1 MSVSDGLFPAVEL
14 DHVDPVVD
22 GSVEAGAGV
31 NKRFRAFDPAAVM
44 LVPPSLDEWLPQ
56 NHLSRFIADIVETQL
71 DLQKFYASYE
81 KTKGQPPYDPRL
93 MVRVLLYGYCVGV
106 RSSRELERVCV
117 DVVAFRWLA
126 AQQAPDFRS
135 IARFRKRHLSALGNV
150 FLQALELC
158 RAAGMVSL
166 GQVALDGTKVR
177 ANASRRKA
185 MSYARLTEKQKVL
198 ANEVSAL
205 LADADATDDA
215 EDTRFGKDK
224 RGDELPP
231 ELARRE
237 SRLVKL
243 AEARAALEADAAVRA
258 RKDAERKAR
267 DNGADDTE
275 VAQKGEE
282 AAGNAVVAPTAQRN
296 FTDPDARIMKT
307 ADGSFHYAYNAQAI
321 VDQDHQVIVATTL
334 TNIAVDVEQ
343 IVPLMAKLQNTV
355 GVLPGQVL
363 ADAGYCSAT
372 NLDYANTLQT
382 NSGGTTEFFI
392 ATGRV
397 KHGER
402 VPDVPR
408 GRIPANTT
416 LRERMARKLKTKK
429 GRAVYARRKAIVEPV
444 FGQIHTRQGK
454 FVLLRG
460 LDQAAHE
467 WDLLAAC
474 HNLMK
479 LHSMQ
484 TRAILAAKTALTPRP
499 AT

>member
-1 MSVSDGLFPAVEL
+1 MTPAEPVIVERGP
-14 DHVDPVVD
+14 VD
-22 GSVEAGAGV
+22 
-31 NKRFRAFDPAAVM
+31 KTFRPFQPDQIF

-71 DLQKFYASYE
+71 DLKKFYASYA
-81 KTKGQPPYDPRL
+81 TPKGQPPYDPRL
-93 MVRVLLYGYCVGV
+93 MSRVLLYGYCVGV

-135 IARFRKRHLSALGNV
+135 IARFRKRHLSSLGNV

-185 MSYARLTEKQKVL
+185 MRYARLTEKQKVL
-198 ANEVSAL
+198 ADEVSAL
-205 LADADATDDA
+205 LADADAIDDA
-215 EDTRFGKDK
+215 EDARFGKDK

-243 AEARAALEADAAVRA
+243 AEARAALEADAAV
-258 RKDAERKAR
+258 
-267 DNGADDTE
+267 
-275 VAQKGEE
+275 
-282 AAGNAVVAPTAQRN
+282 APKAQRN
-296 FTDPDARIMKT
+296 FTDPDSRIMKT

-321 VDQDHQVIVATTL
+321 VDADHQIIVATTL
-334 TNIAVDVEQ
+334 TNIGVDLEQ
-343 IVPLMAKLQNTV
+343 VVPMLEKLQVTT
-355 GVLPGQVL
+355 GVLPGQIL
-363 ADAGYCSAT
+363 ADAGYCSAA
-372 NLDYANTLQT
+372 NLDYAK
-382 NSGGTTEFFI
+382 SVEAGSDGRTEFFI

-402 VPDVPR
+402 VPEVPR

-416 LRERMARKLKTKK
+416 LQERMARKLKTKRD
-429 GRAVYARRKAIVEPV
+429 RAVYARRKAIVEPV

-460 LDQAAHE
+460 LEQAAHE
-467 WDLLAAC
+467 WDLIAAC

-479 LHSMQ
+479 LHTMH
-484 TRAILAAKTALTPRP
+484 TKALLAAQSALTARSAQPPFPRHSP
-499 AT
+499 

>member
-1 MSVSDGLFPAVEL
+1 M
-14 DHVDPVVD
+14 
-22 GSVEAGAGV
+22 
-31 NKRFRAFDPAAVM
+31 NKRFRTFEPAAVM

-71 DLQKFYASYE
+71 DLKKFYASYA
-81 KTKGQPPYDPRL
+81 KSKGQPPYDPRL

-135 IARFRKRHLSALGNV
+135 IARFRKRHLSSLGNV

-198 ANEVSAL
+198 ADEVSAL
-205 LADADATDDA
+205 LADADAIDDA
-215 EDTRFGKDK
+215 EDARFGKDK

-237 SRLVKL
+237 TRLVKL

-258 RKDAERKAR
+258 RKDAEKKAR
-267 DNGADDTE
+267 DKGDDDDTA
-275 VAQKGEE
+275 AQKGDD
-282 AAGNAVVAPTAQRN
+282 AAKNAVVRPKAQRN
-296 FTDPDARIMKT
+296 FTDPDSRIMKT

-321 VDQDHQVIVATTL
+321 VDADHQVIVATTL
-334 TNIAVDVEQ
+334 TNVGVDVEQ
-343 IVPLMAKLQNTV
+343 VVPMIEKLQATT

-363 ADAGYCSAT
+363 ADAGYCSAA
-372 NLDYANTLQT
+372 NLGYATSLEV
-382 NSGGTTEFFI
+382 SSDGRTEFFI

-397 KHGER
+397 KHGEH
-402 VPDVPR
+402 VPEVPR
-408 GRIPANTT
+408 GRIPANAT

-460 LDQAAHE
+460 LEQAAHE
-467 WDLLAAC
+467 WDLIAAC

-479 LHSMQ
+479 LHTLQ
-484 TRAILAAKTALTPRP
+484 TKALLAAPAALIARP

>member
-1 MSVSDGLFPAVEL
+1 MSDSDGLFPVTDLE
-14 DHVDPVVD
+14 HVDLVVD
-22 GSVEAGAGV
+22 DGVEAGAGV
-31 NKRFRAFDPAAVM
+31 NKRFRAFEPAAVM

-71 DLQKFYASYE
+71 DLKKFYASYA
-81 KTKGQPPYDPRL
+81 KSKGQPPYDPRL
-93 MVRVLLYGYCVGV
+93 MIRVLLYGYCVGV

-135 IARFRKRHLSALGNV
+135 IARFRKRHLSSLGKV

-198 ANEVSAL
+198 ADEVSAL
-205 LADADATDDA
+205 LADADAIDDA
-215 EDTRFGKDK
+215 EDARFGKDK

-243 AEARAALEADAAVRA
+243 AEARAALEANAAARA
-258 RKDAERKAR
+258 RKDAEKKAR
-267 DNGADDTE
+267 DKGDDDDA
-275 VAQKGEE
+275 VAQKGDD
-282 AAGNAVVAPTAQRN
+282 AAKNAVVSPKAQRN
-296 FTDPDARIMKT
+296 FTDPDAQIMKT

-321 VDQDHQVIVATTL
+321 VDADHQVIVAMTL
-334 TNIAVDVEQ
+334 TNIGVDVEQ
-343 IVPLMAKLQNTV
+343 VMPMIEKLQATM
-355 GVLPGQVL
+355 GVLPGQIL
-363 ADAGYCSAT
+363 ADAGYCST
-372 NLDYANTLQT
+372 SNLDYANTMKAAT
-382 NSGGTTEFFI
+382 EGRTEFFI

-402 VPDVPR
+402 VPEVPR
-408 GRIPANTT
+408 GRIPANAT
-416 LRERMARKLKTKK
+416 LRERMARKLKTKT
-429 GRAVYARRKAIVEPV
+429 GRVVYARRKAIVEPV

-454 FVLLRG
+454 FMLLRG
-460 LDQAAHE
+460 LEQAGHE
-467 WDLLAAC
+467 WDLIAAC

-479 LHSMQ
+479 LHTLQ
-484 TRAILAAKTALTPRP
+484 TKAFLATQSALTARP